1 MKPKAACLGSVPLL
15 GCKIPHRTTLA
26 INLTFSIR
34 RLNAMQKV
42 LLIGNLGRDPE
53 VKYSQ
58 QGTAIAQFS
67 LATTERWKD
76 KGGELQEHTEWFA
89 VKAFGRRAEVVGEH
103 LHKGSR
109 IYVEG
114 RKRTESWDDKQ
125 TGAKQ
130 YRDLVYVDRVEFLD
144 SKGSG
149 LAQAMIGTY
158 DETTVT
164 DQDVPF

>member
-1 MKPKAACLGSVPLL
+1 
-15 GCKIPHRTTLA
+15 
-26 INLTFSIR
+26 
-34 RLNAMQKV
+34 MQKV
-42 LLIGNLGRDPE
+42 MLIGNLGRDPE

-67 LATTERWKD
+67 VATTERWKD
-76 KGGELQEHTEWFA
+76 KAGEPQEHTEWFA
-89 VKAFGRRAEVVGEH
+89 VKAFGRLAEIVGAN

-109 IYVEG
+109 VYLEG

-125 TGAKQ
+125 TGGKH
-130 YRDLVYVDRVEFLD
+130 YRDLVYVDRIEFLD

-149 LAQAMIGTY
+149 NGHQEPAESGF

>member
-1 MKPKAACLGSVPLL
+1 
-15 GCKIPHRTTLA
+15 
-26 INLTFSIR
+26 
-34 RLNAMQKV
+34 MQKV
-42 LLIGNLGRDPE
+42 MLIGNLGRDPE

-67 LATTERWKD
+67 VASTERWKNREGD
-76 KGGELQEHTEWFA
+76 PQEHTEWFA
-89 VKAFGRRAEVVGEH
+89 IKAFGRRAEIVAEH

-130 YRDLVYVDRVEFLD
+130 FRDLVYVDRIEFLD
-144 SKGSG
+144 SRSGGSG
-149 LAQAMIGTY
+149 HREPAESGFE
-158 DETTVT
+158 ETTVT

>member
-1 MKPKAACLGSVPLL
+1 
-15 GCKIPHRTTLA
+15 
-26 INLTFSIR
+26 
-34 RLNAMQKV
+34 MQKV
-42 LLIGNLGRDPE
+42 MLIGYLGRDPE

-58 QGTAIAQFS
+58 QGSAIAQFS
-67 LATTERWKD
+67 VATTERWKD

-89 VKAFGRRAEVVGEH
+89 VKTFGRRAEIVGES

-109 IYVEG
+109 VYLEG

-125 TGAKQ
+125 TGAKHF
-130 YRDLVYVDRVEFLD
+130 RDLVYVDRIEFLD
-144 SKGSG
+144 SRGSG
-149 LAQAMIGTY
+149 NGHLDPAERAS

>member
-1 MKPKAACLGSVPLL
+1 MKSKASCLGSVPLFDCQVL
-15 GCKIPHRTTLA
+15 RLTTLA

-42 LLIGNLGRDPE
+42 LLIGYLGRDPE
-53 VKYSQ
+53 VKCSQ

-67 LATTERWKD
+67 VATTERWKD

-103 LHKGSR
+103 LRKGSR

-114 RKRTESWDDKQ
+114 RKHTEAWDDKQ
-125 TGAKQ
+125 TGAKH
-130 YRDLVYVDRVEFLD
+130 YRDLVYVDRIEFLD
-144 SKGSG
+144 SKGNGHTEATS
-149 LAQAMIGTY
+149 GTY
-158 DETTVT
+158 DETAVT

>member
-1 MKPKAACLGSVPLL
+1 M
-15 GCKIPHRTTLA
+15 
-26 INLTFSIR
+26 
-34 RLNAMQKV
+34 M
-42 LLIGNLGRDPE
+42 LIGNLGRDPE

-67 LATTERWKD
+67 VATTERWKD

-89 VKAFGRRAEVVGEH
+89 VKAFNRLADIAGEH

-109 IYVEG
+109 IYLEG

-125 TGAKQ
+125 TGAKH
-130 YRDLVYVDRVEFLD
+130 YRDLVYVDKIEFLD
-144 SKGSG
+144 PRGSG
-149 LAQAMIGTY
+149 NGHAEPASGTD
-158 DETTVT
+158 DETAVT